1 MIMKIIIVLLLMTV
15 IYCLGSA
22 VFFMLRDKGGS
33 RSMAK
38 ALTWRISLSLLL
50 FLLLLIGFFLGWISP
65 HPIYVVPR

>member
-1 MIMKIIIVLLLMTV
+1 MIIKVIVILLLITI

-22 VFFMLRDKGGS
+22 VFFMLREKPGS

-50 FLLLLIGFFLGWISP
+50 FILLLVSYLMGWIAP
-65 HPIYVVPR
+65 HPLLVTQ

>member
-1 MIMKIIIVLLLMTV
+1 MIMKILVIALLITI

-22 VFFMLRDKGGS
+22 AFFMLRDKGGS

-50 FLLLLIGFFLGWISP
+50 FIVLLISFYMGWITP
-65 HPIYVVPR
+65 HPIYGSRP